1 MCSSPVGQT
10 ARRRIDYHP
19 GVSGGESVQSH
30 RDWRRW
36 RRKQITPWPYPAGSK
51 SFLVE
56 SEFWR
61 FRDYGTS
68 YALATID
75 QYPPPAPD
83 DGITP

>member
-1 MCSSPVGQT
+1 VKAFSHIEIDAVDDASRSRRGLTRRGVNPSS
-10 ARRRIDYHP
+10 
-19 GVSGGESVQSH
+19 
-30 RDWRRW
+30 
-36 RRKQITPWPYPAGSK
+36 SK
-51 SFLVE
+51 VN
-56 SEFWR
+56 SEL